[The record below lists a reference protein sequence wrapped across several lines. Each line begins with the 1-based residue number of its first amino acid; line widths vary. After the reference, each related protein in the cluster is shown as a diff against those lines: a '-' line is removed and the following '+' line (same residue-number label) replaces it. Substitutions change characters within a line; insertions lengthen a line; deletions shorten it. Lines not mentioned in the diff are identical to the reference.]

1 MPIATTDKGLVTV
14 FGGSGFLGRHV
25 VRALLKRGWRV
36 RAAVRRPNLAG
47 HLQPLGMV
55 GWVQPIQA
63 NLRHRWSVDRA
74 VTDADAVVNLV
85 AIASETG
92 RQRFDAVH
100 VFGARAVAEAAR
112 AARVGRLIHVSAIG
126 ADQDAPSAYA
136 RSKAAG
142 EAAVFETLP
151 GAIVFRPSIAFG
163 PEDHFFNR
171 LASLAR
177 ASPALPVFGGGQTR
191 FQPVFAGDIATA
203 IVDAVD
209 GKVQSGRVYE
219 LGGPE
224 IKTLRQCIELVL
236 ATIERGRLLLPL
248 PWPLATA
255 AATVLQYLPKPLITV
270 DQLRQLEIDNVVS
283 EVAEKEGRT
292 LAGLGIAPTSLE
304 AILESYLYRFR
315 LHGQFDRPR
324 PVLGD

>member
-1 MPIATTDKGLVTV
+1 MPIATTDKGLVAV

-63 NLRHRWSVDRA
+63 NLRYRWSVDRA

-85 AIASETG
+85 AIANETG

-177 ASPALPVFGGGQTR
+177 VSPALPVFGGGRTR

-209 GKVQSGRVYE
+209 GKVQSGRIYE

-224 IKTLRQCIELVL
+224 IKTFRECIELVL
-236 ATIERGRLLLPL
+236 ATIERRRLLVPV
-248 PWPLATA
+248 PWSLATA
-255 AATVLQYLPKPLITV
+255 AAAVLQYLPKPLITV

-283 EVAEKEGRT
+283 EAAEREGRT

>member
-63 NLRHRWSVDRA
+63 NLRYRWSVDRA

-236 ATIERGRLLLPL
+236 ATTERRRLLLPL

-255 AATVLQYLPKPLITV
+255 AATVLQYLPEPLITV

>member
-1 MPIATTDKGLVTV
+1 MPIATTDKGLVAV

-63 NLRHRWSVDRA
+63 NLRYRWSVDRA

-85 AIASETG
+85 AIANETG

-177 ASPALPVFGGGQTR
+177 VSPALPVFGGGRTH

-224 IKTLRQCIELVL
+224 IKTFRECIELVL
-236 ATIERGRLLLPL
+236 ATIERRRLLVPV
-248 PWPLATA
+248 PWSLATA
-255 AATVLQYLPKPLITV
+255 AAAVLQYLPKPLITV

-283 EVAEKEGRT
+283 EAAETEGRT